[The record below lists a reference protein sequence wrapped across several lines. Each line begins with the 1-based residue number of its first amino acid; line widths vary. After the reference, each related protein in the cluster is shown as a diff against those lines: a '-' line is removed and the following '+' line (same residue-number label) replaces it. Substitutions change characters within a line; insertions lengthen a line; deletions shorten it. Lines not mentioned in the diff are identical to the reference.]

1 MREKDVRL
9 SKIGFKYVPAR
20 LVESKKKWYLTY
32 WVWDLTKGKL
42 IEKKFYKIPG
52 KTLREKRAAAREIK
66 RDLDT
71 LLEDG
76 YTIGEATKVTSQK
89 APTLLE
95 ALEQAV
101 KIKSQETGTR
111 SQQAYRSFFTIFKIW
126 MFDKKLQNIPITSF
140 SRSHVLEFLDW
151 LLRERQVKPKTRN
164 NYKICLNACLNALV
178 NREIIEKNP
187 CARIKDLKVVGT
199 RHIPFSRE
207 EQKEFETFLQRQE
220 PELYLYTRFIYFGF
234 MRPVEVC
241 RMQIGHIDLQSKVIL
256 IRAENSKNKR
266 QMPVVINPQ
275 LAKIIEGMNLNRFP
289 TNYHVFGK
297 KFLPS
302 PGEEHR
308 NRYSER
314 HAQALKD
321 CGLYNGELTLYS
333 WKHTGNIRAY
343 DAGVDIYSL
352 MSQNRHSNL
361 QETEN
366 YLRGLGLR
374 ISKELKEKEW

>member
-1 MREKDVRL
+1 
-9 SKIGFKYVPAR
+9 
-20 LVESKKKWYLTY
+20 
-32 WVWDLTKGKL
+32 
-42 IEKKFYKIPG
+42 
-52 KTLREKRAAAREIK
+52 
-66 RDLDT
+66 
-71 LLEDG
+71 
-76 YTIGEATKVTSQK
+76 
-89 APTLLE
+89 
-95 ALEQAV
+95 
-101 KIKSQETGTR
+101 
-111 SQQAYRSFFTIFKIW
+111 
-126 MFDKKLQNIPITSF
+126 
-140 SRSHVLEFLDW
+140 
-151 LLRERQVKPKTRN
+151 
-164 NYKICLNACLNALV
+164 
-178 NREIIEKNP
+178 KNP

-241 RMQIGHIDLQSKVIL
+241 RMQIGHIDLHSKVIL

>member
-1 MREKDVRL
+1 M
-9 SKIGFKYVPAR
+9 
-20 LVESKKKWYLTY
+20 TY
-32 WVWDLTKGKL
+32 WVWDLSKGKL

-52 KTLREKRAAAREIK
+52 KNVKEKRKAARSII
-66 RDLDT
+66 RQLNT

-76 YTIGEATKVTSQK
+76 YTIGEAPKNTFQK
-89 APTLLE
+89 PPSLTE
-95 ALEQAV
+95 AMELAV
-101 KIKSQETGTR
+101 QIKSQETGLR
-111 SQQAYRSFFTIFKIW
+111 SQQAYRSFLNIFNTW
-126 MFDKKLQNIPITSF
+126 MYEVEIQNLPITSL
-140 SRSHVLEFLDW
+140 SRSHVLTFLDW
-151 LLRERQVKPKTRN
+151 LLKSRKVTAKTRN
-164 NYKICLNACLNALV
+164 NYKISLNACLNALV

-207 EQKEFETFLQRQE
+207 EQKEFETFLKRQQ

-234 MRPVEVC
+234 MRPVEIC
-241 RMQIGHIDLQSKVIL
+241 RMQVGHIDLESKIIL
-256 IRAENSKNKR
+256 VRARNSKNKR